1 MRIKI
6 LCDKVF
12 TNCNSENLTENP
24 YSAYSFAVSEAEKKL
39 RKNTFKR
46 VSVKSFDNLRLSG
59 FIKQAENAKR
69 IILAVHGYKS
79 NCFKDFA
86 LVAEHLFESDCTVLF
101 VEQRAHGK
109 SEGEFTSFG
118 INERHDCLA
127 WLDFIIKNISS
138 DLPVY
143 LYGISMGAA
152 SVLMASGKKLPSCV
166 HGIIADSPFTSPI
179 DIISHTLDR
188 KSNKNVNKEKI
199 KEQLD
204 LMLMKRFGFSLYD
217 FSVNEALK
225 SVSRPVL
232 LFHGTRDR
240 LTPFSMTEEIFNN
253 CHSEKSLV
261 IFEDSKHLH
270 GCFDYRNKYFD
281 SLTKFFEKYDTAEF
295 SEEIHL
301 HYPEKTMYQLVKEA
315 ADRLPHDTAYDFMGT
330 KTSYCAMIKKIK
342 QTAKA
347 FLKLGINQGDVVT
360 ICMPNTPQA
369 VDCLYALNRIGATAS
384 FIHPLS
390 AEKEI
395 AYYLNI
401 SKSKAIVVPDLFYEN
416 VVNALTEVKHNVHVI
431 VARIQDE
438 LSPALYTAYMIKKG
452 KDYLK
457 FPDSRG
463 GITWKDFIK
472 KGADNTVLPVAA
484 FDKRRTAVIL
494 YSGGTTG
501 VSKGIC
507 LSDMNLNAL
516 SMQARIS
523 INCEFSRG
531 LKNLS
536 AMPMFHGFGL
546 GIGIHTVLI
555 NNACCV
561 LMPQFN
567 TKTYAATMLKQ
578 KPNFIAGVPTIF
590 KMLVECKELENA
602 DLSFLKGMFVGGD
615 AMPVE
620 LKKDVDAFLKKHNAK
635 IQVREGYGLTEC
647 VTASCLTPKD
657 THKEGSIG
665 LPFSDT
671 QYKIISSDG
680 EEEMPSGA
688 VGEIIISGPT
698 IMKGYLN
705 NEEETAKVLCKHTDG
720 KIWLHT
726 GDLGFIDEDGY
737 IYFKQRI
744 KRMIITSGY
753 NVYPSQVEKAI
764 ESHPDVDYCCVIG
777 IQDSY
782 KMQKIKAY
790 VVTKDETKEN
800 EALKEAI
807 KAHCKKHIADYA
819 IPREIEFRKEL
830 PRTLVGKVAYRK
842 LEEEATDIQNIEKL
856 QA

>member
-1 MRIKI
+1 MKLKI
-6 LCDKVF
+6 LCDKIF
-12 TNCNSENLTENP
+12 TECNSVKSRENP
-24 YSAYSFAVSEAEKKL
+24 YSAYSFAVHEAENKL
-39 RKNTFKR
+39 RQHELQR
-46 VSVKSFDNLRLSG
+46 VTVKSFDGLTLNG
-59 FIKQAENAKR
+59 FLKRTENAKR
-69 IILAVHGYKS
+69 IILAAHGYKS

-86 LVAEHLFESDCTVLF
+86 LISEHLFKSDCTVLF
-101 VEQRAHGK
+101 IEQRAHGK

-118 INERHDCLA
+118 MNERHDCLK
-127 WLDFIIKNISS
+127 WLDFIVSNISS
-138 DLPVY
+138 ELPVY
-143 LYGISMGAA
+143 LYGVSMGAA
-152 SVLMASGKKLPSCV
+152 SVLMASGKQLPSNV
-166 HGIIADSPFTSPI
+166 KGIIADSPFTSPI
-179 DIISHTLDR
+179 DIISYTLDR
-188 KSNKNVNKEKI
+188 KSNKNINKEKM

-204 LMLMKRFGFSLYD
+204 QMLMKRFGFSLYD
-217 FSVNEALK
+217 FSVGEALK

-232 LFHGTRDR
+232 LFHGTSDR

-253 CHSEKSLV
+253 CHSEKNLV
-261 IFEDSKHLH
+261 IFENSKHLH
-270 GCFDYRNKYFD
+270 GCFDYKNKYFNALD
-281 SLTKFFEKYDTAEF
+281 NFFERHDSEEF
-295 SEEIHL
+295 CEEIHL

-315 ADRLPHDTAYDFMGT
+315 ADRLPNDIAYDFMGA
-330 KTSYCAMIKKIK
+330 KTSYSRIIEKIK

-347 FLKLGINQGDVVT
+347 FLRLGISQGDIVT

-369 VDCLYALNRIGATAS
+369 VDSLYALNRIGAVAS

-395 AYYLNI
+395 AYYLNL
-401 SKSKAIVVPDLFYEN
+401 SQSKAIVVPDLFYEN
-416 VVNALTEVKHNVHVI
+416 VVNALADVKHEVKVI

-438 LSPALYTAYMIKKG
+438 LSPALHAAYTIKKG

-457 FPDSRG
+457 FPDARG

-472 KGADNTVLPVAA
+472 GGTGNIALPPVT
-484 FDKRRTAVIL
+484 FDKNRTAVIL

-501 VSKGIC
+501 IAKGIC
-507 LSDMNLNAL
+507 LSDLNFNAL
-516 SMQARIS
+516 AMQARIS
-523 INCEFSRG
+523 MNCEFSRG

-567 TKTYAATMLKQ
+567 TKTYASTMLKQ

-590 KMLVECKELENA
+590 KMLIECKELENA

-615 AMPVE
+615 AMPAP
-620 LKKDVDAFLKKHNAK
+620 LKKDVDAFLKKHHAD

-647 VTASCLTPKD
+647 VTASCLTPK
-657 THKEGSIG
+657 TTYREGSIG

-671 QYKIISSDG
+671 QYKIISPDG
-680 EEEMPSGA
+680 EEELPTGA
-688 VGEIIISGPT
+688 IGEIIISGPT
-698 IMKGYLN
+698 VMLGYLN
-705 NEEETAKVLCKHTDG
+705 NEEETSKALCKHTDG

-777 IQDSY
+777 VQDSY

-790 VVTKDETKEN
+790 VVTKDEEKGN
-800 EALKEAI
+800 EALKESI

-830 PRTLVGKVAYRK
+830 PKTLVGKVAYRK
-842 LEEEATDIQNIEKL
+842 LEEEADFQNIEKL

>member
-1 MRIKI
+1 MKIKI
-6 LCDKVF
+6 LCDKIF
-12 TNCNSENLTENP
+12 TQCNMNQSNENP
-24 YSAYSFAVSEAEKKL
+24 YSAYSFAVHEAEKKL
-39 RKNTFKR
+39 RKNSFQR
-46 VSVKSFDNLRLSG
+46 VTVKSFDGLTLNG
-59 FIKQAENAKR
+59 FLKKAKNAKR

-86 LVAEHLFESDCTVLF
+86 LVSEHLFQSDCTVLF
-101 VEQRAHGK
+101 IEQRAHGA
-109 SEGEFTSFG
+109 SESDFTSFG
-118 INERHDCLA
+118 INERHDCIT
-127 WLDFIIKNISS
+127 WLDFIVGNISS
-138 DLPVY
+138 ELPVY
-143 LYGISMGAA
+143 LYGVSMGAA
-152 SVLMASGKKLPSCV
+152 SVLMASGKQLPSNV
-166 HGIIADSPFTSPI
+166 KGIIADSPFTSPI
-179 DIISHTLDR
+179 DIISYTLDR
-188 KSNKNVNKEKI
+188 KSKKNVNKEKI

-204 LMLMKRFGFSLYD
+204 KMIMKRFGFSLYD
-217 FSVNEALK
+217 FSVDEALK
-225 SVSRPVL
+225 SISRPVL
-232 LFHGTRDR
+232 LFHGTSDR
-240 LTPFSMTEEIFNN
+240 LTPFSMTEEIFHN
-253 CHSEKSLV
+253 CHSEKNLV
-261 IFEDSKHLH
+261 IFENSKHLH
-270 GCFDYRNKYFD
+270 GCFDYRNKYLD
-281 SLTKFFEKYDTAEF
+281 SLDKFFEKYDLSAF
-295 SEEIHL
+295 CEETHL
-301 HYPEKTMYQLVKEA
+301 HYPEKTMYQLVKDA
-315 ADRLPHDTAYDFMGT
+315 ADRLPNDIAYDFMGA
-330 KTSYCAMIKKIK
+330 KTSYSGMIGKIK

-347 FLKLGINQGDVVT
+347 FLKLGISQGDVVT
-360 ICMPNTPQA
+360 LCMPNTPQA
-369 VDCLYALNRIGATAS
+369 VDSLYALNRIGAVAS

-395 AYYLNI
+395 AYYLNL
-401 SKSKAIVVPDLFYEN
+401 SKSKAIIVPDLFYEN
-416 VVNALTEVKHNVHVI
+416 VVNALTDVKHDVQII

-438 LSPALYTAYMIKKG
+438 LPPALHAAYIIKKG
-452 KDYLK
+452 KDFLK
-457 FPDSRG
+457 FPDARG

-472 KGADNTVLPVAA
+472 GGTGNTALPPVT
-484 FDKRRTAVIL
+484 FDKNRTAVIL

-501 VSKGIC
+501 VAKGIC
-507 LSDMNLNAL
+507 LSDMNFNAL

-523 INCEFSRG
+523 MNCEFSRG

-567 TKTYAATMLKQ
+567 TKTYASTMLRQ

-590 KMLVECKELENA
+590 KMLVESKELENA

-615 AMPVE
+615 SMPVE
-620 LKKDVDAFLKKHNAK
+620 LKKDVDIFLKKHNAD

-647 VTASCLTPKD
+647 VTASCLTPK
-657 THKEGSIG
+657 TSYKEGSIG

-671 QYKIISSDG
+671 QYKIISPDG
-680 EEEMPSGA
+680 EEELPTGA

-698 IMKGYLN
+698 VMLGYLN
-705 NEEETAKVLCKHTDG
+705 NEEETSKALCKHTDG
-720 KIWLHT
+720 KVWLHT
-726 GDLGFIDEDGY
+726 GDLGFVDEDGY
-737 IYFKQRI
+737 VYFKQRI

-777 IQDSY
+777 VQDSY

-807 KAHCKKHIADYA
+807 KSHCKKHIADYA

-830 PRTLVGKVAYRK
+830 PKTLVGKVAYRK
-842 LEEEATDIQNIEKL
+842 LEDEAFQNIEKL

>member
-1 MRIKI
+1 MRIK
-6 LCDKVF
+6 LMCDKIF
-12 TNCNSENLTENP
+12 TDCSYVRSNENP
-24 YSAYSFAVSEAEKKL
+24 YTAYSFAVQEAEKNLK
-39 RKNTFKR
+39 KNKFKR
-46 VSVKSFDNLRLSG
+46 VSVKSFDGLMLNG
-59 FIKQAENAKR
+59 FIKKAENAKR
-69 IILAVHGYKS
+69 VVIAFHGYKS
-79 NCFKDFA
+79 NCFRDFA

-101 VEQRAHGK
+101 IEQRAHGK
-109 SEGEFTSFG
+109 SEGNFTSFG
-118 INERHDCLA
+118 MNERHDCLT
-127 WLDFIIKNISS
+127 WLDFIVNNIDSE
-138 DLPVY
+138 LPVY
-143 LYGISMGAA
+143 LYGVSMGAA
-152 SVLMASGKKLPSCV
+152 SVLMASGKQLPPCV
-166 HGIIADSPFTSPI
+166 KGIIADSPFTSPI
-179 DIISHTLDR
+179 DIISYTLDR
-188 KSNKNVNKEKI
+188 KITEKVNKEKI

-204 LMLMKRFGFSLYD
+204 QMLMKRFGFSLYD
-217 FSVNEALK
+217 FSVGEALK
-225 SVSRPVL
+225 SISRPVL

-261 IFEDSKHLH
+261 IFENSKHLH

-281 SLTKFFEKYDTAEF
+281 SLTRFFEKYDTADF

-315 ADRLPHDTAYDFMGT
+315 ADRLPQDIAYDFMGT
-330 KTSYCAMIKKIK
+330 KTSYASMIKRIE
-342 QTAKA
+342 QTTKA
-347 FLKLGINQGDVVT
+347 FVKIGIEQNDVVT

-369 VDCLYALNRIGATAS
+369 VDSLYALNRIGAAAS

-395 AYYLNI
+395 AYYLNL

-416 VVNALTEVKHNVHVI
+416 VINALSDVKHDVQVI

-438 LSPALYTAYMIKKG
+438 LSPALHAAYTIKKG

-457 FPDSRG
+457 FPDTRG
-463 GITWKDFIK
+463 GISWKDFIK
-472 KGADNTVLPVAA
+472 SGTGNTTLPAVT
-484 FDKRRTAVIL
+484 FDKNRTAVIL

-507 LSDMNLNAL
+507 LSDMNFNAL
-516 SMQARIS
+516 AMQARIS
-523 INCEFSRG
+523 MNCEFSRG

-567 TKTYAATMLKQ
+567 TKTYASTMLKQ

-615 AMPVE
+615 SMPIE
-620 LKKDVDAFLKKHNAK
+620 LKKDVDAFLKKHKAD

-647 VTASCLTPKD
+647 VTASCLTPK
-657 THKEGSIG
+657 TTYKEGSIG

-671 QYKIISSDG
+671 QYKIISPDG
-680 EEEMPSGA
+680 EEELPTGA

-698 IMKGYLN
+698 VMLGYLN
-705 NEEETAKVLCKHTDG
+705 NEEETQKTLCKHTDG

-777 IQDSY
+777 VQDSY

-790 VVTKDETKEN
+790 VVTKNEEKEN
-800 EALKEAI
+800 EALKESI

-830 PRTLVGKVAYRK
+830 PKTLVGKVAYRK
-842 LEEEATDIQNIEKL
+842 LEEEATETQNIEKL